1 MPGGL
6 AIPIRVVVADAQ
18 PIVLKGLEGVLSAE
32 RDFKI
37 VAQCKDGEETLRAVQ
52 AHRPDIL
59 ILDVRIP
66 GKDGLAVLRAVR
78 KDKLPTRVVFL
89 VQALT
94 DEEMFEA
101 TRLGVDGVVLKEMD
115 PRLLVQCVRKVHAG
129 QSWIERTSSARALQ
143 NLLRREAGAR
153 DIAQHLSGREIEIAR
168 MAARGLRTKAIAEAL
183 HISDGTVKTHLH
195 QVYDKLNVQN
205 RAGLVAYLTEK
216 GIL

>member
-1 MPGGL
+1 V
-6 AIPIRVVVADAQ
+6 PIRVVIADAQ
-18 PIVLKGLEGVLSAE
+18 PIVLKGLEAVLSAE

-37 VAQCKDGEETLRAVQ
+37 LAQCKDGQETLRAVQ
-52 AHRPDIL
+52 VHRPDIL
-59 ILDVRIP
+59 VLDVRMP
-66 GKDGLAVLRAVR
+66 GNDGLAVLRALR

-89 VQALT
+89 VEALT
-94 DEEMFEA
+94 DEELFEA

-153 DIAQHLSGREIEIAR
+153 DIAQQLSGREIEIAR
-168 MAARGLRTKAIAEAL
+168 MAARGMRIKVIAEAL

-195 QVYDKLNVQN
+195 QVYEKLNVQN

>member
-1 MPGGL
+1 M
-6 AIPIRVVVADAQ
+6 PIRVVVADPQ
-18 PIVLKGLEGVLSAE
+18 PIVLKGLEAVLSAE

-37 VAQCKDGEETLRAVQ
+37 VAQCRDGEETLRTVQ

-59 ILDVRIP
+59 VLDVRMP
-66 GKDGLAVLRAVR
+66 GKDGLAVLRTVR
-78 KDKLPTRVVFL
+78 KDKLATRVVFL
-89 VQALT
+89 VEAMT
-94 DEEMFEA
+94 DEELFEA

-115 PRLLVQCVRKVHAG
+115 PRLLVQCVRRVHAG
-129 QSWIERTSSARALQ
+129 HSWIERTSSARALQ

-168 MAARGLRTKAIAEAL
+168 MAARGLRTKAIGEAL

-195 QVYDKLNVQN
+195 QVYEKLNVQN
-205 RAGLVAYLTEK
+205 RAGLIAYLTER

>member
-1 MPGGL
+1 V
-6 AIPIRVVVADAQ
+6 PIRVVIADAQ
-18 PIVLKGLEGVLSAE
+18 PIVLKGLEAVLSAE
-32 RDFKI
+32 GDFKI
-37 VAQCKDGEETLRAVQ
+37 LAQCKDGQETLRAVQ
-52 AHRPDIL
+52 VHRPDIL
-59 ILDVRIP
+59 VLDVRMP
-66 GKDGLAVLRAVR
+66 GNDGLAVLRALR

-89 VQALT
+89 VEALT
-94 DEEMFEA
+94 DEELFEA

-153 DIAQHLSGREIEIAR
+153 DIAQQLSGREIEIAR
-168 MAARGLRTKAIAEAL
+168 LAARGMRIKVIAEAL

-216 GIL
+216 GLL

>member
-1 MPGGL
+1 V
-6 AIPIRVVVADAQ
+6 PIRVVIADAQ
-18 PIVLKGLEGVLSAE
+18 PIVLKGLEAVLSAE

-37 VAQCKDGEETLRAVQ
+37 LAQCKDGQETLRAVQ
-52 AHRPDIL
+52 VHRPDIL
-59 ILDVRIP
+59 VLDVRMP
-66 GKDGLAVLRAVR
+66 GNDGLAVLRALR

-89 VQALT
+89 VEALT
-94 DEEMFEA
+94 DEELFEA

-153 DIAQHLSGREIEIAR
+153 DIAQQLSGREIEIAR
-168 MAARGLRTKAIAEAL
+168 MAARGMRIKVIAEAL

-216 GIL
+216 GLL